1 MGNHYKEKCDQINH
15 LVELYD
21 KHQKADSAFD
31 RMNVLNEI
39 FNALKEIKE
48 WEEKWG
54 DDYVII

>member
-1 MGNHYKEKCDQINH
+1 MGNHYKEKCNQINY
-15 LVELYD
+15 LLELYE
-21 KHQKADSAFD
+21 KHQKTESSYD
-31 RMNVLNEI
+31 RINATNEI